1 MTEQGGDVRPPTP
14 ATDRREG
21 ARPAGAHAHAP
32 PARLATVATGGLEF
46 AAAILVCLF
55 GGQWLDAR
63 LGSAPWMLILGVALG
78 AGTGVY
84 SMYRTLTTA
93 QRHASSR
100 TVIQPATPR
109 ADDERRP

>member
-1 MTEQGGDVRPPTP
+1 MTEQGDGDR
-14 ATDRREG
+14 DRDAP
-21 ARPAGAHAHAP
+21 ARPDAPVHAP

-63 LGSAPWMLILGVALG
+63 LGSAPWMLILGVAVG

-84 SMYRTLTTA
+84 NMYRTLTTA
-93 QRHASSR
+93 ERRASSPTAVGPSGGAKR
-100 TVIQPATPR
+100 
-109 ADDERRP
+109 ERPHT

>member
-1 MTEQGGDVRPPTP
+1 MTEQGGGERDRDTSVRSD
-14 ATDRREG
+14 AT
-21 ARPAGAHAHAP
+21 AHAP

-63 LGSAPWMLILGVALG
+63 LGSAPWMLILGVAVG

-84 SMYRTLTTA
+84 NMYRTLTTA
-93 QRHASSR
+93 QRHASS
-100 TVIQPATPR
+100 PAARR
-109 ADDERRP
+109 AEHERPHT